1 MKLRRSSSAAAKPVL
16 ALRRIGLAGGGSS
29 DSSDGRPWRRAA
41 AATAGAAAPLE
52 AVLATA
58 TFRLGELAAACVA
71 RASCER
77 MEQLD
82 GIAVELRGCPRP
94 IEWIKERQDGE
105 QEQGH
110 EVGQCDGNFFNK
122 NPLQSGP
129 EFRRMHGRLQIRNL
143 LILIF
148 LG

>member
-1 MKLRRSSSAAAKPVL
+1 M
-16 ALRRIGLAGGGSS
+16 
-29 DSSDGRPWRRAA
+29 
-41 AATAGAAAPLE
+41 
-52 AVLATA
+52 LATA

-110 EVGQCDGNFFNK
+110 EVGQCDGGCRSFFFPK
-122 NPLQSGP
+122 KSKIG
-129 EFRRMHGRLQIRNL
+129 HGSTTQN
-143 LILIF
+143 
-148 LG
+148 